1 MDFMTA
7 VKTCLT
13 KYADFK
19 GRATRPE
26 FWWFALFSVGCQI
39 FGQIL
44 GGDILSGII
53 SLGLLLPTLAVGARR
68 LHDVGRSAWWLL
80 LLLLPVLGTLG
91 LIFFFYIHRGQAGAN
106 EFGPDPLG
114 KASPQAPRSRG
125 APSEFDSVMDDSYRK
140 SRIPRA
146 GDD

>member
-7 VKTCLT
+7 VKTCLR
-13 KYADFK
+13 KYADFQ
-19 GRATRPE
+19 GRAGRPE
-26 FWWFALFSVGCQI
+26 FWWFCLFSVSCQI
-39 FGQIL
+39 AGELL
-44 GGDILSGII
+44 GGDILGFLI

-68 LHDVGRSAWWLL
+68 LHDVGRTAWWLL
-80 LLLLPVLGTLG
+80 LLLIPVLGTLG

-114 KASPQAPRSRG
+114 KATPHPFRNRG